1 MIGPIKER
9 IKQLAKS
16 LVPGGDLA
24 TQTIRSGFWETAIN
38 VSTRLLEL
46 LVLIVLANLLAPED
60 FGLIGIALLTVGALN
75 RFSRLGL
82 NQALIQHEDDEINR
96 YLNTVW
102 VFNLCRGILLATITF
117 VLAPFVAA
125 FFNEPPVTDLLRFLA
140 LSSLLQAISN
150 PGVVYFEKNLQFHRK
165 FLYRVTG
172 SLTNSTVAL
181 GFGIVYQN
189 VWALAFGFVAADL
202 VRFPLSYWIHEF
214 RPKFGFNTQY
224 ASELISYGK
233 WITAS
238 NIVYFLLDEGDD
250 FVVGWLISSAALGF
264 YKMAYRIGNAPATEI
279 TNVIGDVMFS
289 AFSKLQNDTQALQ
302 DAFLRT
308 IQVTTLVSFPT
319 SVGVVVVAP
328 VFVRGFMG
336 QEWLPMVTAM
346 QILAVYGFLLS
357 FTETFHKL
365 WKALGHPDYV
375 TKIGILRLGIM
386 AVLIFPAISRYGIE
400 GVALT
405 VLGVYIVVTLPV
417 NLYLLDRT
425 IGMDIRRIAG
435 EAGYSFVASL
445 LMGTV
450 VFGTRQAIN
459 LESAVL
465 EFLLLVVLGITSYSL
480 IVLTFDIVFDWE
492 IRRELVVI
500 VDAFRT

>member
-1 MIGPIKER
+1 MIGPIKEK
-9 IKQLAKS
+9 IKRAIDA

-46 LVLIVLANLLAPED
+46 LVLIVLANLLAPQD
-60 FGLIGIALLTVGALN
+60 FGLIGIALLIIGALN

-82 NQALIQHEDDEINR
+82 NQALIHHEDERIDP

-102 VFNLCRGILLATITF
+102 ILNLCRGILLATLTF
-117 VLAPFVAA
+117 VSAPFVAD
-125 FFNEPPVTDLLRFLA
+125 FFREPLVTDLLRFLA
-140 LSSLLQAISN
+140 LSPLLKAVSN
-150 PGVVYFEKNLQFHRK
+150 PGVVYFEKALQFHRK
-165 FLYRVTG
+165 FIYRVTG
-172 SLTNSTVAL
+172 SLANSTVAL

-189 VWALAFGFVAADL
+189 VWALAFGFIAADL

-214 RPKFGFNTQY
+214 RPKFAFDVDR
-224 ASELISYGK
+224 ASELIGYGK

-238 NIVYFLLDEGDD
+238 SMVYFLLDEGDD
-250 FVVGWLISSAALGF
+250 FVVGWLITSAALGF
-264 YKMAYRIGNAPATEI
+264 YRMAYRIGNAPATEI
-279 TNVIGDVMFS
+279 TNVIGDVIFS
-289 AFSKLQNDTQALQ
+289 AFSKLQHDTQALQ

-336 QEWLPMVTAM
+336 QEWMPMVTAM
-346 QILAVYGFLLS
+346 QILAIYGFLLS

-365 WKALGHPDYV
+365 WKAVGHPEYV
-375 TKIGILRLGIM
+375 TKIGVLRLIIM

-405 VLGVYIVVTLPV
+405 ILGAYLAVTLPI

-425 IGMDIRRIAG
+425 TSMELRPIAG
-435 EAGYSFVASL
+435 EVSYPLVASL
-445 LMGTV
+445 LMGTI
-450 VFGTRQAIN
+450 VFGTRQAIAPG
-459 LESAVL
+459 SAVL
-465 EFLLLVVLGITSYSL
+465 EFLLLVILGVCSYSAVV
-480 IVLTFDIVFDWE
+480 IAFDMVFDWE
-492 IRRELVVI
+492 VRQNLDLI
-500 VDAFRT
+500 VGAFRT